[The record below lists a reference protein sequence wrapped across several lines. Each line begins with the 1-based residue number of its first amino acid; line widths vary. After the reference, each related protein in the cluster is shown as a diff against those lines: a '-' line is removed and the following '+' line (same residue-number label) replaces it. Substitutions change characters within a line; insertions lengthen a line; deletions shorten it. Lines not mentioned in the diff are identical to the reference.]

1 MTHMPHPLHDIK
13 TSLQRELENERP
25 SEQRRAYIYGYIN
38 AHHGRQY
45 YGSVF
50 SGSSYNTPYD
60 AEPSQLLK
68 AYANGVKDSVSNNVA
83 LYGGLSDGYNF
94 VMDDKIKRSRHG
106 RVMLSAFF
114 DGVADGYDRLFTQEK
129 LTARDVAAFILA
141 AGEQKRRNE
150 SPMRQIPYDMEWPH
164 PSPVL
169 YARIKKALRDPSFNL
184 EADKYEAFL
193 DMIESFPR
201 LQGGDGYEK
210 IIDDGDLRYL
220 ISEAPRL
227 GALNVLCEQLYGH
240 FQNPS
245 PSIRSLLKGRTQ
257 QLGESIFMQEDYLA
271 YTYYAKGS
279 DCAPRGLVGKAFQ
292 QVESTFN
299 AMALE
304 VENRTT
310 LLGRLFVTFNTHS
323 GIRIVD
329 RTADEWKEGI
339 PYKTLEASPT
349 LPDTYLHPKQVYE
362 NPEGG
367 TPEERAEY
375 LCLREKLDE
384 RARDSQRERYAEMR
398 ASLPAIQTTIAKMG
412 LLHASGSGLA

>member
-1 MTHMPHPLHDIK
+1 MTHMPHPLHDIEA
-13 TSLQRELENERP
+13 SLRYELENERP
-25 SEQRRAYIYGYIN
+25 SEERCAYIYGYIN

-60 AEPSQLLK
+60 TPSSPLLS
-68 AYANGVKDSVSNNVA
+68 AYAAGVKDSVSNNVA
-83 LYGGLSDGYNF
+83 LYGGLSNGYNF
-94 VMDDKIKRSRHG
+94 VMDDGIKRSRHG
-106 RVMLSAFF
+106 QVMLTAFF
-114 DGVADGYDRLFTQEK
+114 EGVAEGYDRLFAQDELTQ
-129 LTARDVAAFILA
+129 RDVCAFILA
-141 AGEQKRRNE
+141 AGEQTRRNE
-150 SPMRQIPYDMEWPH
+150 AFMRRIPFGTEWPH
-164 PSPVL
+164 PSPER
-169 YARIKKALRDPSFNL
+169 YARIKKALRDPSFNF

-193 DMIESFPR
+193 DLIESFPR

-227 GALNVLCEQLYGH
+227 GALNVVCEQLYGH
-240 FQNPS
+240 FKNPS
-245 PSIRSLLKGRTQ
+245 PAIRSLLEGRTQ
-257 QLGESIFMQEDYLA
+257 ELGESIFKQEDHLA

-279 DCAPRGLVGKAFQ
+279 DCAPHGLVGKAFQ
-292 QVESTFN
+292 QVESAFN
-299 AMALE
+299 AMAKE
-304 VENRTT
+304 VENRKT
-310 LLGRLFVTFNTHS
+310 LGRLFVTFNTRS
-323 GIRIVD
+323 GLRIVD

-384 RARDSQRERYAEMR
+384 RARDRQKERYAGMR
-398 ASLPAIQTTIAKMG
+398 ASLSAIQTTIAKMG